1 MQQIFVTNFVHADP
15 HPGNIFVRPLPHPEE
30 TGVTGFAPGEPVL
43 HRPNR
48 PFQIVFVDFG
58 MTAVIPERLRAALRK
73 FVIGVGTR
81 DAHQMVQAY
90 VDAGVLLPSA
100 DLKRLEE
107 AHETMFERFWGVRMG
122 QMQNVAMNEVGYFV
136 REYRDIIYE
145 APFQFQVDMLFVVRA
160 VGILSGM
167 ATNLD
172 PDFDPWAETLPFAE
186 RLAAQEL
193 QQNWR
198 GWLKEGAELGQLLL
212 KLPGQMD
219 RLFTLAE
226 RGSFTLQASLAPD
239 SRKAAQRL
247 EQAINWLGW
256 MVVATGLLVSGVILR
271 SSGDDA
277 GLWLVGLALLVFLWG
292 LGRSRL

>member
-1 MQQIFVTNFVHADP
+1 
-15 HPGNIFVRPLPHPEE
+15 
-30 TGVTGFAPGEPVL
+30 
-43 HRPNR
+43 
-48 PFQIVFVDFG
+48 
-58 MTAVIPERLRAALRK
+58 
-73 FVIGVGTR
+73 
-81 DAHQMVQAY
+81 
-90 VDAGVLLPSA
+90 
-100 DLKRLEE
+100 
-107 AHETMFERFWGVRMG
+107 
-122 QMQNVAMNEVGYFV
+122 V

-145 APFQFQVDMLFVVRA
+145 APFQFQVDMLFVLRA

-219 RLFTLAE
+219 RVFTLAE
-226 RGSFTLQASLAPD
+226 RGSLTLQASLAPD

-256 MVVATGLLVSGVILR
+256 MVVATGLLISGVTLR

-277 GLWLVGLALLVFLWG
+277 GLWLIGLALLAFLWG
-292 LGRSRL
+292 LLRSRL